1 MERTGNRA
9 FDAARDMKIE
19 PGYASHGAS
28 VIFHMGNTIVHC
40 SASLEEGTPR
50 FVEEGCGWVT
60 AEYSL
65 MPSSTQTRARR
76 ERSKVGGR
84 TMEIQRL
91 IGRSLRSIIRF
102 DQLGE
107 RTITLDCDVL
117 RADGGTRCASISG
130 AYIALEIV
138 LRQLEQNGL
147 LRVEDVLRSEVAAI
161 SLGIVEGQT
170 LLDLEYIEDSQADVD
185 LNLIM
190 TGSGKL
196 IEVQGT
202 AEKDPFSFEAL
213 NEMLALGQKGI
224 QEILSVGRAFLDSYE
239 IPKRDMGVRDE

>member
-1 MERTGNRA
+1 
-9 FDAARDMKIE
+9 
-19 PGYASHGAS
+19 
-28 VIFHMGNTIVHC
+28 
-40 SASLEEGTPR
+40 
-50 FVEEGCGWVT
+50 
-60 AEYSL
+60 
-65 MPSSTQTRARR
+65 
-76 ERSKVGGR
+76 
-84 TMEIQRL
+84 MEIQRL

-185 LNLIM
+185 LNLVM

-196 IEVQGT
+196 IEIQGT

-239 IPKRDMGVRDE
+239 IPKRDMGARDE